1 MIVIALTQDDPESG
15 ELTVN
20 QGILKMGMV
29 GGGEGAFIGY
39 IHRLAARLDG
49 QIELVCGA
57 FSRDAENCR
66 KTGVSLGLD
75 PTRCYDDYN
84 AMMSAEAAL
93 PAEQRMDFVVIVTP
107 NHVHFPVAKAAL
119 EAGFHVLSD
128 KPATLNLQE
137 AQDLAQIVYA
147 SGLSYGLTHTYLG
160 YPLVSAARAI
170 IAGGGIGKVR
180 KVFAEYIQG
189 WLAGEVENKQ
199 ADWRT
204 DPTRS
209 GASGCMGDI
218 GTHAHNL
225 VEYVTN
231 KKMTHVAADLTI
243 FVKGRRLDDD
253 GSALFRMEDG
263 VKGTLSASQVCVG
276 KENSLSFRIYGET
289 GGLEWRQEEPNT
301 LIRTYLDRPTEIIRS
316 AQGYLPEHVQAQY
329 RTPAGHPEG
338 YIEAFA
344 NIYLEFADALRTE
357 GGVKAGMDAAL
368 RGMAFVE
375 ALVDSSAN
383 DSAWTEIK
391 T

>member
-1 MIVIALTQDDPESG
+1 MSAHSKVRY
-15 ELTVN
+15 
-20 QGILKMGMV
+20 GMV
-29 GGGEGAFIGY
+29 GGGQGAFIGY
-39 IHRLAARLDG
+39 VHRLATQLDG

-66 KTGVSLGLD
+66 QTGKELSLD
-75 PTRCYDDYN
+75 PTRCYSDFHE
-84 AMMSAEAAL
+84 MMRAEAAL
-93 PAEQRMDFVVIVTP
+93 PEDQRMQFVAIVTP

-137 AQDLAQIVYA
+137 MQELSEIIYK

-160 YPLVSAARAI
+160 YPLVTAAREIVA
-170 IAGGGIGKVR
+170 AGGVGKVR
-180 KVFAEYIQG
+180 KVYAEYIQG
-189 WLAGEVENKQ
+189 WLATEVENKQ

-204 DPTRS
+204 DPARS

-225 VEYVTN
+225 AEFVTG
-231 KKMTHVAADLTI
+231 KRMTHVAADLTI
-243 FVKGRRLDDD
+243 FVDGRRLDDD

-276 KENSLSFRIYGET
+276 RENSLSIRVYGET
-289 GGLEWRQEEPNT
+289 GGLEWYQEEPNT
-301 LIRTYLDRPTEIIRS
+301 LIRTYADKPTEILR
-316 AQGYLPEHVQAQY
+316 AGHGYLPESVQPHF
-329 RTPAGHPEG
+329 RTPPGHPEG

-344 NIYLEFADALRTE
+344 NIYLEFAKAIKTK
-357 GGVKAGMDAAL
+357 GGVKAGASAAL

-375 ALVDSSAN
+375 ALVESSN
-383 DSAWTEIK
+383 NNSAWTEIK
-391 T
+391 L

>member
-1 MIVIALTQDDPESG
+1 MTQNP
-15 ELTVN
+15 LR
-20 QGILKMGMV
+20 MGMV
-29 GGGEGAFIGY
+29 GGGSGAFIGE

-57 FSRDAENCR
+57 FSRDPENCR
-66 KTGVSLGLD
+66 KTGQELGLD
-75 PTRCYDDYN
+75 PARCYNSYTD
-84 AMMSAEAAL
+84 MMGAEAGL
-93 PAEQRMDFVVIVTP
+93 PAETRMNFVVIVTP

-137 AQDLAQIVYA
+137 ARELADIVLK
-147 SGLSYGLTHTYLG
+147 SGRAYGLTHTYLG
-160 YPLVSAARAI
+160 YPLVTVAREIVAS
-170 IAGGGIGKVR
+170 GGIGKVR

-189 WLAGEVENKQ
+189 WLAGEVDNKQ

-204 DPTRS
+204 DPARS

-225 VEYVTN
+225 VEYVTDRR
-231 KKMTHVAADLTI
+231 MTHVAADLTV
-243 FVKGRRLDDD
+243 FVEGRRLDDD
-253 GSALFRMEDG
+253 GSTLFRMEDG
-263 VKGTLSASQVCVG
+263 IKGTLSASQVCVG
-276 KENSLSFRIYGET
+276 RENSLSIRVYGET

-301 LIRTYLDRPTEIIRS
+301 LIRTYADRPAEIIR
-316 AQGYLPEHVQAQY
+316 AGQGYLSEPAKSQF
-329 RTPAGHPEG
+329 RTPPGHPEG

-357 GGVKAGMDAAL
+357 GGVKAGMNAAL

-375 ALVDSSAN
+375 ALVESSEN
-383 DSAWTEIK
+383 NSVWTEIRI
-391 T
+391 

>member
-1 MIVIALTQDDPESG
+1 MDQSG
-15 ELTVN
+15 
-20 QGILKMGMV
+20 GDKRRLKMGMV

-49 QIELVCGA
+49 QIDLVCGA
-57 FSRDAENCR
+57 FSRDADNCR
-66 KTGVSLGLD
+66 KTGQSLGLD
-75 PTRCYDDYN
+75 LSRCYDDY
-84 AMMSAEAAL
+84 ATMMTAEAAL
-93 PAEQRMDFVVIVTP
+93 PAEARMDFVVIVTP

-137 AQDLAQIVYA
+137 AKDLAEIVYK

-160 YPLVSAARAI
+160 YPLVSAARQIVAD
-170 IAGGGIGKVR
+170 GGIGKVR

-204 DPTRS
+204 DPARS

-225 VEYVTN
+225 VEYVTG
-231 KKMTHVAADLTI
+231 KVMTHVAADLSI
-243 FVKGRRLDDD
+243 FVQGRRLDDD

-263 VKGTLSASQVCVG
+263 IKGTLSASQVCVG
-276 KENSLSFRIYGET
+276 RENSLSFRIYGET
-289 GGLEWRQEEPNT
+289 GGLEWYQEEPNT
-301 LIRTYLDRPTEIIRS
+301 LIRTYLDKPTEIIRS
-316 AQGYLPEHVQAQY
+316 ANGYLPDNIQAQY

-344 NIYLEFADALRTE
+344 NVYLEFADALRTD

-375 ALVDSSAN
+375 ALVDSSN
-383 DSAWTEIK
+383 NNSAWTEIK
-391 T
+391 L